1 MRNCARWGCDIDG
14 AAVTGDHVV
23 FDGETRLLQC
33 TWCGET
39 YPVAL
44 PVRIPVFVAVSKAF
58 LREHRDCEPKVQ
70 P

>member
-1 MRNCARWGCDIDG
+1 MS
-14 AAVTGDHVV
+14 GDHVV

-33 TWCGET
+33 TRCGET
-39 YPVAL
+39 YPVAM